1 MLTTAEQR
9 AEAARLV
16 DMDERGLLVE
26 AVALALRLGE
36 TQERAMQ
43 ELVDL
48 DRQFIKELVDGQSS
62 GGSVSVEGEEQ
73 VTRG

>member
-1 MLTTAEQR
+1 MLTTPEQR

-16 DMDERGLLVE
+16 ELDERGLLIE
-26 AVALALRLGE
+26 AVALAVRLGE
-36 TQERAMQ
+36 THERAMQ

-62 GGSVSVEGEEQ
+62 GGSVSVEGEE
-73 VTRG
+73 

>member
-1 MLTTAEQR
+1 MLTTPEQR

-16 DMDERGLLVE
+16 DLDERGLLLE

-43 ELVDL
+43 DLVAL
-48 DRQFIKELVDGQSS
+48 DREFIKEISDGESS
-62 GGSVSVEGEEQ
+62 WGSLPFEGEE
-73 VTRG
+73 

>member
-16 DMDERGLLVE
+16 DMDERGLLIE

-48 DRQFIKELVDGQSS
+48 DRQFIKELTDGQSS
-62 GGSVSVEGEEQ
+62 GGSLPLEGEE
-73 VTRG
+73 

>member
-1 MLTTAEQR
+1 MLTTPDQR

-16 DMDERGLLVE
+16 DLDERGLLLE

-43 ELVDL
+43 ELVAL
-48 DRQFIKELVDGQSS
+48 DREFIKEISDGESS
-62 GGSVSVEGEEQ
+62 GRGLPLEGEE
-73 VTRG
+73 

>member
-1 MLTTAEQR
+1 MLTTTEQR

-16 DMDERGLLVE
+16 DLGERGLLIE

-43 ELVDL
+43 DLVAL
-48 DRQFIKELVDGQSS
+48 DREFIEEIRDGDSS
-62 GGSVSVEGEEQ
+62 GGSLPLEGEE
-73 VTRG
+73 

>member
-16 DMDERGLLVE
+16 DMDERGLLIE
-26 AVALALRLGE
+26 AGALAVRLGE
-36 TQERAMQ
+36 THERAMQ

-48 DRQFIKELVDGQSS
+48 DRQFIKELTDGQSS
-62 GGSVSVEGEEQ
+62 GGSLPLEGED
-73 VTRG
+73 

>member
-1 MLTTAEQR
+1 MLTTPEQR

-16 DMDERGLLVE
+16 DLDERGLLLE

-43 ELVDL
+43 ELVAL
-48 DRQFIKELVDGQSS
+48 DREFIKEISDGESS
-62 GGSVSVEGEEQ
+62 WGSLPFEGEE
-73 VTRG
+73 

>member
-1 MLTTAEQR
+1 MLTTTEQR

-16 DMDERGLLVE
+16 DLGERGLLIE

-43 ELVDL
+43 DLVAL
-48 DRQFIKELVDGQSS
+48 DREFIEEISDGDSS
-62 GGSVSVEGEEQ
+62 GGSLPLEGEE
-73 VTRG
+73 

>member
-1 MLTTAEQR
+1 MLTTPEQR

-16 DMDERGLLVE
+16 DLDERGLLLE

-43 ELVDL
+43 DLVAL
-48 DRQFIKELVDGQSS
+48 DREFIEELADGQSS
-62 GGSVSVEGEEQ
+62 RGSVPLEGEE
-73 VTRG
+73 

>member
-1 MLTTAEQR
+1 MLTTPDQR

-16 DMDERGLLVE
+16 DLDERGLLLE

-43 ELVDL
+43 ELVAL
-48 DRQFIKELVDGQSS
+48 DREFIKEISDGESS
-62 GGSVSVEGEEQ
+62 WGSLPFEGEE
-73 VTRG
+73 

>member
-1 MLTTAEQR
+1 MLTTPEQR

-16 DMDERGLLVE
+16 DMDERGLLIE

-48 DRQFIKELVDGQSS
+48 DRQFIKELTDGQSS
-62 GGSVSVEGEEQ
+62 GGSLPLEGEE
-73 VTRG
+73 

>member
-1 MLTTAEQR
+1 MLTTPEQR

-16 DMDERGLLVE
+16 DMDERGLLIE

-48 DRQFIKELVDGQSS
+48 DRQFIKELTDGESS
-62 GGSVSVEGEEQ
+62 GGSLPLEGEE
-73 VTRG
+73 

>member
-62 GGSVSVEGEEQ
+62 GGSVSVEGEE
-73 VTRG
+73 

>member
-1 MLTTAEQR
+1 MLTTTEQR

-16 DMDERGLLVE
+16 DLGERGLLIE

-43 ELVDL
+43 DLVAL
-48 DRQFIKELVDGQSS
+48 DREFIEELADGQSS
-62 GGSVSVEGEEQ
+62 GGSLPLEGEE
-73 VTRG
+73 

>member
-1 MLTTAEQR
+1 MLTSPEQR

-16 DMDERGLLVE
+16 DLDERGLLLE

-43 ELVDL
+43 DLMAL
-48 DRQFIKELVDGQSS
+48 DREFIKEISDGHSS
-62 GGSVSVEGEEQ
+62 GGSLPIEGEE
-73 VTRG
+73 

>member
-48 DRQFIKELVDGQSS
+48 DRQFIKELTDGQSS
-62 GGSVSVEGEEQ
+62 GGSLPLEGEE
-73 VTRG
+73 

>member
-1 MLTTAEQR
+1 MLTTPEQR

-16 DMDERGLLVE
+16 DLDERGLLLE

-43 ELVDL
+43 DLVAL
-48 DRQFIKELVDGQSS
+48 DREFIEELTDGQSS
-62 GGSVSVEGEEQ
+62 RGSVSLEGEE
-73 VTRG
+73 

>member
-1 MLTTAEQR
+1 MLTTPEQR

-16 DMDERGLLVE
+16 DLDERGLLLE

-43 ELVDL
+43 DLVAL
-48 DRQFIKELVDGQSS
+48 DREFIEELADGQSS
-62 GGSVSVEGEEQ
+62 GGSLPLEGEE
-73 VTRG
+73 